1 MDDDT
6 YMAYLSCFDQDII
19 SDSLVPSDSHNI
31 PLESSNVNTKET
43 FINELRS
50 EVTEVGFF

>member
-6 YMAYLSCFDQDII
+6 YMAYLSCFNQDII